1 MDKTFLILVNLLVST
16 ESKVNNKNV
25 LLVLIRKFVL
35 LNLVWLK
42 LEERGKMEKVYF

>member
-1 MDKTFLILVNLLVST
+1 MVNLLVST
-16 ESKVNNKNV
+16 ESKINNKNV

-42 LEERGKMEKVYF
+42 LEERTC